1 MQPLNNMTQEAQ
13 LAVLS
18 FQMKSVVEK
27 LDSIAGQH
35 TEYLKMARSVAVHDE
50 QIVKVG
56 GRLEQVERRVN
67 EHSDNVMNQ
76 LHNISQQ
83 ITESGRDNDSRN
95 AKAIQAV
102 NDRLDSHSEQIDE
115 LTAIASEA
123 KGAQRMFAWLAGG
136 LVTLCLLALS
146 WAFTQIS
153 VSHDDIIR
161 HDQRI
166 TTIEDMESKEHGS
179 LANGVKH

>member
-50 QIVKVG
+50 QIVKVS
-56 GRLEQVERRVN
+56 GRLEQVDRRVN

-102 NDRLDSHSEQIDE
+102 NDRLDSYSEQIDE

-123 KGAQRMFAWLAGG
+123 KGAQRMFVWLAGG
-136 LVTLCLLALS
+136 IVTIVLLALS

-166 TTIEDMESKEHGS
+166 TTIEDVESKEHGG
-179 LANGVKH
+179 LTNGVKH